1 MVLVYP
7 VMRKPESLCLER
19 EAIDQA
25 AHNLRGFLTRAVP
38 GP

>member
-7 VMRKPESLCLER
+7 VMRKPESLYLVGG
-19 EAIDQA
+19 AIDQA
-25 AHNLRGFLTRAVP
+25 AHSLRGFLTRAVP